1 MDENEYLAQ
10 FLVRE
15 RLREAE
21 ARGALRMML
30 REARERAD
38 ARRREASDDRAR
50 PGRFGL
56 WWHVMV
62 ARAAHLSLSKL
73 GNWL

>member
-21 ARGALRMML
+21 ARGAYHAML
-30 REARERAD
+30 QEARRPTVSRD
-38 ARRREASDDRAR
+38 SAR
-50 PGRFGL
+50 PGRSWL
-56 WWHVMV
+56 RWLASV
-62 ARAAHLSLSKL
+62 AWVAHLSSQDLQ
-73 GNWL
+73 